1 LLISIEEGVIGGFG
15 SVLNNYLNNNN
26 LLDNCQFSSIFMKD
40 EFIEH
45 DSQENMQKKSEIDS
59 LSIYNKF
66 KKFEVLF
73 K

>member
-1 LLISIEEGVIGGFG
+1 
-15 SVLNNYLNNNN
+15 
-26 LLDNCQFSSIFMKD
+26 MKD

-45 DSQENMQKKSEIDS
+45 DSQENMQIKSEIDS